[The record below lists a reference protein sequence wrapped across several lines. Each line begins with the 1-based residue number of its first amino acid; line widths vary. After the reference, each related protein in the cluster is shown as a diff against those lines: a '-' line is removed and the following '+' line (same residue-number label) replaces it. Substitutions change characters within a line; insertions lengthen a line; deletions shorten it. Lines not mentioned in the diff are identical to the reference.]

1 MDENSNDVDRL
12 FKQVAQNAGGLAAV
26 LDPAKAMQR
35 GAKRRRFAK
44 RRRLAA
50 SGAVVVALVVVF
62 LVPLPRLHLFGSNR
76 PLSATSSHTTTT
88 LRLGV
93 GPAGHPIP
101 VSFAP
106 TWFTAASLEDWWMLG
121 SARCPNGTGTC
132 LAIVRTTD
140 GGATFAGLARPPMR
154 SSDVTRLSFANALDG
169 YAFDP
174 QLWATTDGGSIWSKV
189 AAKGPILQLETADG
203 EAYALACTTADCLS
217 LELLGSPVGSLA
229 WRRLATPVP
238 IGVGAA
244 LVANGRS
251 LYVLGGQTG
260 RGRMHL
266 FLLYSD
272 DEASSFIER
281 PDPCTPGLG
290 GKLLAPAAKSSSLW
304 AVCPTGTEAETWLS
318 DNGGR
323 SWVEGGGGFPN
334 SVQLAAG
341 SSAVALVSPAQAR
354 NGVPPTAL
362 ERTTDGGR
370 SYSVVLSK
378 ANAWVAWIG
387 YSSPLRAYALLEPPY
402 TLLKGGVSKL
412 VASELY
418 ESNDAGA
425 TWHEVAIKA

>member
-1 MDENSNDVDRL
+1 
-12 FKQVAQNAGGLAAV
+12 
-26 LDPAKAMQR
+26 
-35 GAKRRRFAK
+35 
-44 RRRLAA
+44 
-50 SGAVVVALVVVF
+50 
-62 LVPLPRLHLFGSNR
+62 
-76 PLSATSSHTTTT
+76 
-88 LRLGV
+88 
-93 GPAGHPIP
+93 
-101 VSFAP
+101 
-106 TWFTAASLEDWWMLG
+106 MLG

-378 ANAWVAWIG
+378 ANARVAWIG

-412 VASELY
+412 VASRTVRVERRRGDLARGGDQ
-418 ESNDAGA
+418 SLNRSLVIARPGDARRDLVGA
-425 TWHEVAIKA
+425 RIA